1 MERLQ
6 LAVGGEAVNSV
17 DDLTPDVLGY
27 AGLVYEHTLGE
38 DKYTFVENC
47 RDPKS
52 VTLLI
57 KGPNKHTIQQIK
69 DALHDGLRAVHNT
82 IRDKAVLPG
91 AGAFE
96 VAAYCMLMKEVESL
110 KGRAKLGALAYAN
123 ALLIIPKTLAINSG
137 YDAQEIIVKMVEERD
152 AGGGT
157 PVGIDL
163 ESGLPVQPMGIWD
176 NVVVKKNSL
185 SSSCVIAC
193 NLLLVDEV
201 MRAGMTNLKT
211 AQQD

>member
-1 MERLQ
+1 M
-6 LAVGGEAVNSV
+6 
-17 DDLTPDVLGY
+17 D
-27 AGLVYEHTLGE
+27 LGE
-38 DKYTFVENC
+38 DKFTFVENC

-69 DALHDGLRAVHNT
+69 DAINDGLRSVFNT
-82 IRDKAVLPG
+82 IIDRSLLPG
-91 AGAFE
+91 AGSFE
-96 VAAYCMLMKEVESL
+96 IAAYCMLTKELESL
-110 KGRAKLGALAYAN
+110 KGRVKLGVLAYAN

-137 YDAQEIIVKMVEERD
+137 FDAQEVIVKLVEERE
-152 AGGGT
+152 AGGDV

-163 ESGLPVQPMGIWD
+163 ESGLPMPPVGIWE
-176 NVVVKKNSL
+176 NVIVKKNCI

-211 AQQD
+211 SQQD